1 MATRYF
7 NFMEQEIS
15 FLQKEILTL
24 LPKIANIW
32 NDSDKLQN
40 VFDLNWVEIYTS
52 CLKVE
57 NTILKK
63 PTNREVR
70 SLQENRYI

>member
-63 PTNREVR
+63 TTNREVR